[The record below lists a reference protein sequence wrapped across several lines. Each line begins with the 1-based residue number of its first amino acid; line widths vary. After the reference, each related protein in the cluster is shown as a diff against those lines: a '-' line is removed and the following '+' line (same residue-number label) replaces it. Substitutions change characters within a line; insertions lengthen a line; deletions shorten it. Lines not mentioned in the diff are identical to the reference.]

1 MLDVCMR
8 GARRRHFVPTVLF
21 ALASVCCAGVPARA
35 DLQQRQAALQQ
46 ELPALYDGKPVTLA
60 EAIRVA
66 LVGASAIGIA
76 DENIEVAHKQV
87 LASKAAWLPD
97 LRLSADWTRNERTDY
112 DQQLFDELTG
122 NVIGT
127 EDVTVTQTFKSAT
140 LQSNF
145 VVFDGFSRLAGMKVA
160 HATVAGS
167 QASLE
172 EQNEL
177 LVQNVSLAYFN
188 LMRAKRQV
196 DVALESEDLAKKE
209 LERSQ
214 TYFDLGIATKSD
226 VLQARVRYEQTRL
239 DSVRARNAQ
248 AQAFVDLTHLM
259 NIPSSQP
266 FEIEDPQLDLNTVEP
281 PGLQQLLEQA
291 RSTRTDLEVARHN
304 VDASAARVTQANS
317 GNYPSLTIF
326 GQASRSSSETPYRF
340 GAQSNQSLAWGLS
353 GNWNLFDR
361 FQTKLSKQQAVAERR
376 RNEYMLRQAELDAEK
391 EIVQLHNSLVEA
403 KEQYAVASGT
413 IEQAQED
420 LRLANERFRV
430 GAGTS
435 LDVINAQVNLT
446 RARTD
451 AINALTAFLIARA
464 QIARATGAPSS

>member
-1 MLDVCMR
+1 MISASTR
-8 GARRRHFVPTVLF
+8 SWRRCRFVPQVSV
-21 ALASVCCAGVPARA
+21 ALVMLCAVGGPARA
-35 DLQQRQAALQQ
+35 DLQQRQAALEL
-46 ELPALYDGKPVTLA
+46 ELPALYDGQPVTLA

-76 DENIEVAHKQV
+76 DENVEVAHKQV
-87 LASKAAWLPD
+87 LASKAAWLPN
-97 LRLSADWTRNERTDY
+97 LQLSADWTRNERTDY
-112 DQQLFDELTG
+112 DQQMFDELTG
-122 NVIGT
+122 DVIGE

-140 LQSNF
+140 AQSNL
-145 VVFDGFSRLAGMKVA
+145 VVFDGFSRIAGMKA
-160 HATVAGS
+160 ARATLRSSEA
-167 QASLE
+167 ALE
-172 EQNEL
+172 QQTEL
-177 LVQNVSLAYFN
+177 LVQNVSVAYYN

-239 DSVRARNAQ
+239 ESVRARNAR

-266 FEIEDPQLDLNTVEP
+266 FEIEDPQLDLTTVEP
-281 PGLQQLLEQA
+281 PALQQLLEQA
-291 RSTRTDLEVARHN
+291 RGSRTDLEVARHN
-304 VDASAARVTQANS
+304 VDASAASVTQANA
-317 GNYPSLTIF
+317 GNYPSVAVF
-326 GQASRSSSETPYRF
+326 GQLSRSSSETPYRF
-340 GAQSNQSLAWGLS
+340 GAQTNQSLAWGVQGS
-353 GNWNLFDR
+353 WNLFDR
-361 FQTKLSKQQAVAERR
+361 FQTKLAKQRALADRR
-376 RNEYMLRQAELDAEK
+376 RDEYTLRQSELDAEK

-464 QIARATGAPSS
+464 QIARATGAPSL